1 MADIRTFRPPTV
13 KNPKGLLA
21 IIVLAV
27 LFFGFWRTTGLF
39 SDWLWFQEVGYERV
53 FTVSLFAQMKAA
65 AFFGIPYFLFFF
77 LNLFIAN
84 RLAPQF
90 QVHEG
95 SDTIDV
101 NPQGPGKMPLQ
112 LLILAV
118 SLILGLLAALAG
130 AGQWEN
136 LLL

>member
-13 KNPKGLLA
+13 KNPKGLLV

-39 SDWLWFQEVGYERV
+39 SDWLWFQEVGYESV

-77 LNLFIAN
+77 RNLFIAN

-95 SDTIDV
+95 SDTID
-101 NPQGPGKMPLQ
+101 
-112 LLILAV
+112 LISGRGNCLFRF
-118 SLILGLLAALAG
+118 
-130 AGQWEN
+130 
-136 LLL
+136 